1 VESIVSILPQAV
13 VALIIIVL
21 LSLGAFFIG
30 SNGARASSNWHPA
43 ASCTTGSTPIKCV
56 GN

>member
-1 VESIVSILPQAV
+1 MSILPQAV